1 MSRATCSWRRRSAEC
16 TTTVGT
22 KFSPS
27 GKWTKTWDGPDF
39 LSLCGTRNPL
49 KPDTEFDI
57 RYAILIKIS
66 YRLWMVK
73 YELTTIII
81 LKRFIL
87 IKNVHAIFLKQL
99 YLKKKNLL
107 FSILMLPNRV
117 YLAGCIRVMH
127 KFCMR
132 QLKTAFLKCVKS
144 SCIRKCV
151 GFKNAKFQRL
161 YFNSTVTIT
170 LWKQFF
176 SLLWI
181 QEVEH
186 NFSRDIV
193 HFKSPNSRTIFLKI

>member
-1 MSRATCSWRRRSAEC
+1 MNQNLGWTGFSVLMRYQKSSEARYWIWYPLRHTHQNILSFVDGQIWTNDHHHSKTIHFNKECACHFSQAT
-16 TTTVGT
+16 
-22 KFSPS
+22 
-27 GKWTKTWDGPDF
+27 
-39 LSLCGTRNPL
+39 
-49 KPDTEFDI
+49 
-57 RYAILIKIS
+57 
-66 YRLWMVK
+66 
-73 YELTTIII
+73 
-81 LKRFIL
+81 
-87 IKNVHAIFLKQL
+87 IFK
-99 YLKKKNLL
+99 KKKNL